1 MTSKAARKRMKR
13 ARQISLPGGE
23 VVEMR
28 AGQGKR
34 TDLEQSGPPPILAAR
49 KALCAVDPTS
59 PLNESDMG
67 RCILALSTGDDRA
80 ALTEAWAAIS
90 ASRRNFKTRI
100 IGQTGDPKCATSP
113 MTPEA
118 MQTDQSLRV
127 DLRTQEEKDRA
138 ATVSWAEWQ
147 RRIDAL
153 PMPQLKWA
161 LRGALDGFLGESVL
175 WRDQAPTGQGKLAV
189 GALRR
194 VTATA

>member
-1 MTSKAARKRMKR
+1 
-13 ARQISLPGGE
+13 
-23 VVEMR
+23 
-28 AGQGKR
+28 
-34 TDLEQSGPPPILAAR
+34 
-49 KALCAVDPTS
+49 
-59 PLNESDMG
+59 MG

-80 ALTEAWAAIS
+80 TLTEAWAAIS

-113 MTPEA
+113 MMPDA

-161 LRGALDGFLGESVL
+161 LRGALDGFLGEAVL

>member
-1 MTSKAARKRMKR
+1 MASKAARKRAKKSR
-13 ARQISLPGGE
+13 SISLPGGE
-23 VVEMR
+23 VVAMR
-28 AGQGKR
+28 AGQGRR
-34 TDLEQSGPPPILAAR
+34 TDIEQSGPPPILAAR

-67 RCILALSTGDDRA
+67 RCILALSTGEERA
-80 ALTEAWAAIS
+80 TLTEAWAAIS

-113 MTPEA
+113 MMTEA

-127 DLRTQEEKDRA
+127 DLRTQDEKDRA
-138 ATVSWAEWQ
+138 ASASWVEWQ
-147 RRIDAL
+147 RKIDGL

-161 LRGALDGFLGESVL
+161 LRGALDGFLGEAVL

-189 GALRR
+189 HALRMMG
-194 VTATA
+194 